1 MQILKPLFVFLV
13 SVIQS
18 SPVYMT
24 ICHGNLRKI
33 SGRLMLLTTK
43 TSPDLF
49 GGVLVSKYGVDLP
62 TLTWTFELGGLC
74 GTGDYA

>member
-1 MQILKPLFVFLV
+1 
-13 SVIQS
+13 
-18 SPVYMT
+18 
-24 ICHGNLRKI
+24 
-33 SGRLMLLTTK
+33 MLLTTK

-49 GGVLVSKYGVDLP
+49 GGVLASKYGVDFL